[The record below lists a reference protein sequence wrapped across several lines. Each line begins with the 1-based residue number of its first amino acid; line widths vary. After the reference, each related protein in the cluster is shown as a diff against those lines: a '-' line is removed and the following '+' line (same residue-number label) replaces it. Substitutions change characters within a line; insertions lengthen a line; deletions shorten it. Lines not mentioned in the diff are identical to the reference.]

1 MRYFA
6 CTARRAAMK
15 RPLRNF
21 LDDVN
26 RNGVALLYKGYG
38 MSVCLQRNRSGD
50 IK

>member
-1 MRYFA
+1 MRCFA
-6 CTARRAAMK
+6 CTADGATMK

-26 RNGVALLYKGYG
+26 KNGMAFLYKGYG
-38 MSVCLQRNRSGD
+38 MSVCLQRNRSGN